1 MSLVGK
7 RKMKKILYGIVLLVV
22 AGGAVLYL
30 CRGAIVRGLFLSY
43 SHKLQERFAAELTA
57 GEISVDGINTVELSD
72 IKLRQAANPRQA
84 AGDRYV
90 GDSLGTVKDS
100 LLLCVDNLKVKI
112 KFEDLL
118 RRRITVDELY
128 VDGAHLSF
136 VKRDSLSNYDF
147 LFSPDVKESTKAA
160 VDDMS
165 KRNSEGRTTYPKIL
179 RRLLGGVQG
188 LFPAEGLINN
198 VSVEYRKDNS
208 FITMRLPQMQIAR
221 HKGVGVMEIDE
232 NDVRQNWVFA
242 VRYFTADRQLEFALD
257 AAGKPVELPYIQG
270 KTGAKISFDRLT
282 FSLAEEM
289 QAQDSLTL
297 FGKSVMDGLTVSH
310 KSISPRPVSFDK
322 IIADYVVNVGR
333 RGIELDS
340 ASTFVVNDFKLSPY
354 VRLQRGDSKSFG
366 SLPPLHV
373 TVKVNEGW
381 FKAEN
386 LFSSL
391 PNGLFAN
398 LQNMK
403 VSGDLKY
410 HLLFDADLTLPDSI
424 KFSSGMERQNFRIL
438 SYGAEDL
445 GVMNGEFEY
454 DAYDD
459 DLLVRRFVVGASNP
473 WFTPLDA
480 VPNLLRHCVL
490 QSEDGEFMWHDGF
503 GNGAIE
509 EALRYDIKNGK
520 FARGGSTI
528 SMQLVK
534 NVFLNRHK
542 NIARKIEEAMIVWL
556 IESNRITSKERMLEV
571 YFNIIE
577 WAPLVYGVK
586 EAAWFYFKKHPQDLT
601 IDESI
606 FMAFIIPKPKRY
618 ERYIL
623 PDNRLD
629 PEPTTYYFER
639 MAGILARKGLI
650 TEEAAAQVSPANV
663 RFNIW

>member
-1 MSLVGK
+1 MGFVGK
-7 RKMKKILYGIVLLVV
+7 RKIRKILYGIVLLVV

-30 CRGAIVRGLFLSY
+30 CRGSIVRSLFWSY
-43 SHKLQERFAAELTA
+43 SHKLYDRFGAELTV
-57 GEISVDGINTVELSD
+57 GDISVDGINTVELSNLT
-72 IKLRQAANPRQA
+72 LRQTACSSKVEDD
-84 AGDRYV
+84 GHLM
-90 GDSLGTVKDS
+90 DSSVTVKDS
-100 LLLCVDNLKVKI
+100 SLLCVDNLKVKI
-112 KFEDLL
+112 KFKDLL
-118 RRRITVDELY
+118 RRRITVKGLY
-128 VDGAHLSF
+128 IDGARLSF
-136 VKRDSLSNYDF
+136 VKSDSLSNYDF
-147 LFSPDVKESTKAA
+147 LFSSNVKESTRAA
-160 VDDMS
+160 VDDIS

-179 RRLLGGVQG
+179 NRLLGGVRG

-208 FITMRLPQMQIAR
+208 FITMQLPRMQITR

-232 NDVRQNWVFA
+232 NNVRQHWVFA
-242 VRYFTADRQLEFALD
+242 VRYFTADRRLEFALD
-257 AAGKPVELPYIQG
+257 AAGKPVELPYITG
-270 KTGAKISFDRLT
+270 KTGARISFDRLT
-282 FSLAEEM
+282 FSMAEET

-310 KSISPRPVSFDK
+310 KSISPRPVTFDN
-322 IIADYVVNVGR
+322 IIADYVVNIGK
-333 RGIELDS
+333 RGIEMDS
-340 ASTFVVNDFKLSPY
+340 VSTFVVNDFKVSPY
-354 VRLQRGDSKSFG
+354 VRLQRGDSKAFG
-366 SLPPLHV
+366 SLPPLHL

-381 FKAEN
+381 FKAES

-410 HLLFDADLTLPDSI
+410 RLLFDADLTMPDSV
-424 KFSSGMERQNFRIL
+424 KFSSCMERRNFKIL
-438 SYGAEDL
+438 SYGVENL
-445 GVMNGEFEY
+445 GVMNSEFEY

-459 DLLVRRFVVGASNP
+459 DVLVRRFAVGASNP

-480 VPNLLRHCVL
+480 VPNLLRQCVL

-503 GNGAIE
+503 GNGSIE

-586 EAAWFYFKKHPQDLT
+586 EAAWFYFKKRPHELT

-629 PEPTTYYFER
+629 SEPTAYYFER

-650 TEEAAAQVSPANV
+650 TEEAAAQVSPSNV
-663 RFNIW
+663 CFNI